1 MLDWASRQ
9 MAEPTDR
16 NVYILG
22 AGFSAPAGAPLIYSF
37 LERSREF
44 LNNPPAALNNDGL
57 AHFKRVFE
65 FKEKIAKAREKMS
78 VDLDDIEE
86 LFGLVEMSCRLG
98 SASVEARNSMI
109 YVIAK
114 TLELC
119 TTPRKPRGR
128 IGFEMEQA
136 RAKSSSFYGEPYAE
150 IQTPGMGNERITVDV
165 YDFFA
170 LLIGGALD
178 DSAANSNRKDVV
190 ITFNYDLILDDA
202 LLRVRKFPDYCH
214 SGEESKQ
221 PGGLLFLKLHGSTNW
236 AVCLHCAKP
245 VTFVEKLT
253 RSFSELD
260 AVRCPHCG
268 RGECQALLIP
278 PSWDKTGHREV
289 MQPVW
294 AAAVKE
300 LRRATRI
307 CIIGYSM
314 PRSDAFF
321 RYLLTVALAENHQLE
336 RLIVVD
342 YSAPRQLTFGDEEPA
357 VEPNPV
363 GQKWEKLLDS
373 KFRTRR
379 FHFRD
384 LGFAHWLTQHA
395 RADLRRGEQVLA
407 INMYGG

>member
-136 RAKSSSFYGEPYAE
+136 RAKS
-150 IQTPGMGNERITVDV
+150 
-165 YDFFA
+165 
-170 LLIGGALD
+170 
-178 DSAANSNRKDVV
+178 
-190 ITFNYDLILDDA
+190 
-202 LLRVRKFPDYCH
+202 
-214 SGEESKQ
+214 
-221 PGGLLFLKLHGSTNW
+221 
-236 AVCLHCAKP
+236 
-245 VTFVEKLT
+245 
-253 RSFSELD
+253 
-260 AVRCPHCG
+260 
-268 RGECQALLIP
+268 
-278 PSWDKTGHREV
+278 
-289 MQPVW
+289 
-294 AAAVKE
+294 
-300 LRRATRI
+300 
-307 CIIGYSM
+307 
-314 PRSDAFF
+314 
-321 RYLLTVALAENHQLE
+321 
-336 RLIVVD
+336 
-342 YSAPRQLTFGDEEPA
+342 
-357 VEPNPV
+357 
-363 GQKWEKLLDS
+363 
-373 KFRTRR
+373 
-379 FHFRD
+379 
-384 LGFAHWLTQHA
+384 
-395 RADLRRGEQVLA
+395 
-407 INMYGG
+407 